1 MLVFLSPSVVYS
13 IGFKCFQECFEFSIF
28 LVLEH
33 APAVIKI
40 DYKCKKTGK
49 CYPNRIYS
57 KKRRPQYKS
66 HETKRRGALSKNTVI
81 LHLIERAPPRMT
93 LASFKSKSV
102 TAPRRSFKKKK
113 CCTAF
118 NRKENLRTPEG
129 APALRTRIIWN
140 IVFFEKAP
148 RRLLIF
154 VLKDAK
160 AI

>member
-1 MLVFLSPSVVYS
+1 MFVFLSPSVVYS
-13 IGFKCFQECFEFSIF
+13 IGFKGFQECFEFSIF

-33 APAVIKI
+33 ATAVIKI
-40 DYKCKKTGK
+40 DYKCEKTVK

-102 TAPRRSFKKKK
+102 TAPRRSFQKKNVVLHSIERKIYAPQKGRPLSGRESFRILYFSKK
-113 CCTAF
+113 
-118 NRKENLRTPEG
+118 RRG
-129 APALRTRIIWN
+129 AY
-140 IVFFEKAP
+140 
-148 RRLLIF
+148 
-154 VLKDAK
+154 
-160 AI
+160 